1 MFEHLQI
8 YDARERLLAGMA
20 DLVAAPLKLRAG
32 VETSAPVERILLLR
46 LERIGDLLMTL
57 DAIHDARRRW
67 PAAEIDLVVGSW
79 NAPLA
84 ALVGDVTRCEVLD
97 VPWLARERPGQSWQT
112 LIRTARRWKAR
123 RYDLGV
129 NFEPDI
135 RGNLLL
141 WLSGARRR
149 VGYWTGG
156 GGPLLHDAREYDPTL
171 HVSTNARRLVAFAAH
186 AIAPQ
191 PDPDDDWPRLVPPPA
206 AVDRARAV
214 LGLNRRPLIG
224 LHVSGGRPS
233 KQWHVDRFAA
243 AAREIVRTHGGTVVL
258 TGAESDQSFVDLA
271 RRALHGVPFVD
282 ASGALD
288 LPTLAALL
296 AELDVL
302 VTSDTGPM
310 HLAAAMDTAI
320 VALFGPSDPRRYGP
334 LARHARIVRADLW
347 CSPCGRVRL
356 PPERCR
362 GRVPECMEGIE
373 VDAVVTAAAELLSA
387 QR

>member
-1 MFEHLQI
+1 MFDHLQI
-8 YDARERLLAGMA
+8 YDPRERLIAGLA
-20 DLVAAPLKLRAG
+20 DVAASPLKLRPRSRLPA
-32 VETSAPVERILLLR
+32 SIRRILLLR

-57 DAIHDARRRW
+57 DAIHDVRRRW
-67 PAAEIDLVVGSW
+67 ADAEIDLIVGSW
-79 NAPLA
+79 NKPLA
-84 ALVGDVTRCEVLD
+84 SLLTDVTRVEVLD
-97 VPWLARERPGQSWQT
+97 APWLSREEPPVAWPT
-112 LIRTARRWKAR
+112 MIRKMRRLKAR
-123 RYDLGV
+123 DYDLGI

-141 WLSGARRR
+141 WLSGARHR

-156 GGPLLHDAREYDPTL
+156 GGAFLNDAREYDAKS
-171 HVSTNARRLVAFAAH
+171 HVSVNACQLVASLT
-186 AIAPQ
+186 
-191 PDPDDDWPRLVPPPA
+191 DDGGQRSTADDEWPRIMPPPA

-214 LGLNRRPLIG
+214 LGINERPLVG
-224 LHVSGGRPS
+224 LHVSGGRQS

-243 AAREIVRTHGGTVVL
+243 AAREIVRIHGGTVIL
-258 TGAESDQSFVDLA
+258 TGSPADRSFVDLA
-271 RRALHGVPFVD
+271 RQSLHGVPFVD

-296 AELDVL
+296 AELDLL

-310 HLAAAMDTAI
+310 HLAATMSTPI

-334 LARHARIVRADLW
+334 LSRHARIVRAGVW

-362 GRVPECMEGIE
+362 GRVPECMEAIDVE
-373 VDAVVTAAAELLSA
+373 AVVSAATELLA
-387 QR
+387 QQR